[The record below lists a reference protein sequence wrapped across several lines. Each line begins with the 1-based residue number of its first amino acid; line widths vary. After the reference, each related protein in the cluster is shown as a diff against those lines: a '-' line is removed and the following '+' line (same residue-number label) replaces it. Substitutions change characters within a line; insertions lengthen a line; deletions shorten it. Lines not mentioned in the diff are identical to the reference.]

1 MKGRAA
7 DGRGGGTGGNG
18 GRGDLLLV
26 EDEPGLILALGD
38 RLRAEGYSVEVAA
51 TGPLGLERALAGPHD
66 LVLLDVMLPGLS
78 GYDVCRELR
87 ERGSDVPV
95 LMLTARG
102 EIADRVIGLKLGADD
117 YLAKP
122 FDTAE
127 LLARIEALL
136 RRDGRAAARAARA
149 TGAGT
154 GAVDPAEREEEV
166 HSFGDVVVDVTRAR
180 LTKAGKPV
188 EFSAMEFRLLSY
200 FVSHPGALLARE
212 ELLERVWGY
221 RRDVY
226 SRTVDQHVASLRRK
240 LEDDAAR
247 PRHFVTVHGLG
258 YRFEP

>member
-1 MKGRAA
+1 VKGRVAGDSVASGDHAA
-7 DGRGGGTGGNG
+7 GR
-18 GRGDLLLV
+18 RGDLLLV

-38 RLRAEGYSVEVAA
+38 RLRAEGYAVEVAD

-149 TGAGT
+149 TGA
-154 GAVDPAEREEEV
+154 AEVAEREEEV
-166 HSFGDVVVDVTRAR
+166 HCFGDVVVDVTRAR